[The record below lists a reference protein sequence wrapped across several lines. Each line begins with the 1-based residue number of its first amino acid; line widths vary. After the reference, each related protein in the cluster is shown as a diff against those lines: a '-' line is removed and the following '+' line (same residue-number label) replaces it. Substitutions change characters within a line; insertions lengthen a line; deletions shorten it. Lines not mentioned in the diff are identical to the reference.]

1 MKDNY
6 TREELDIISQAE
18 ANGTYLKASNG
29 TETNLSPE
37 QWVQVRTSAFKEWFG
52 DWLNNPDAASKILD
66 PNGEPV
72 VMFHGSRSTFT
83 EFSKEKGGASNKMGK
98 IGFWFTPMEAF
109 ARNFAEESWWG
120 DGEHVTN
127 YNTFL
132 SLKNPK
138 VYERRDIDD
147 EKKPIEEAL
156 LSIRCEIKELKGKWT
171 GINWYASEAF
181 GIAAR
186 NGFPDAAAREYYGAR
201 TPDSMQAIRDGE
213 RVLELSGKEQKL
225 SDRLYELLYNDPY
238 EQLRTDLYRFG
249 GMNAYDANIGGTG
262 MALDNEEEV
271 LEQFKESLMAQGFDG
286 IIVRGTRYDIRL
298 AGGVENDQY
307 VAFYPNQIKSAIE
320 NVGSFSLDN
329 DDIRYRLIGEKG
341 AAGLEREEER
351 ILIEG
356 SFSGSMYS
364 PKAELVSVID
374 SLSNSLHVP
383 IDIIKDID
391 ELPDG
396 TLKRKLESGQ
406 KIKGWFVPTTNSV
419 AVYLPNISS
428 PDDAFR
434 TVMHESVAHLG
445 LRKMF
450 GEHFDTFLDNIYNN
464 ATAEIQGRIMYAT
477 HGDPAK
483 RLVATEEYLA
493 RLAEKGFHNRQEI
506 SLWERAKFAF
516 IDMLRYSGV
525 KLGFKLHDD
534 DLRGIL
540 YKSYQ
545 KQIRND
551 FDNSSK
557 IKLVVYKE
565 HTLGYILPELP
576 NSVQILQSS
585 PLKGAIGTTNL
596 QGNYH
601 INNLSEIRLAGEKDF
616 DDFNVDFKGYDNKE
630 VYEYNEVVNADK
642 ELKSSFLDNDFK
654 AAVEGEDYKRLSQ
667 LKEGGYVP
675 TEEFLN
681 SFSNNISTNSLV
693 TVQKIFGLSPTASP
707 HLETAVSQDRECERE
722 RARPSMP
729 ENIISI

>member
-1 MKDNY
+1 
-6 TREELDIISQAE
+6 
-18 ANGTYLKASNG
+18 
-29 TETNLSPE
+29 
-37 QWVQVRTSAFKEWFG
+37 
-52 DWLNNPDAASKILD
+52 
-66 PNGEPV
+66 
-72 VMFHGSRSTFT
+72 
-83 EFSKEKGGASNKMGK
+83 
-98 IGFWFTPMEAF
+98 
-109 ARNFAEESWWG
+109 
-120 DGEHVTN
+120 
-127 YNTFL
+127 
-132 SLKNPK
+132 
-138 VYERRDIDD
+138 
-147 EKKPIEEAL
+147 
-156 LSIRCEIKELKGKWT
+156 
-171 GINWYASEAF
+171 
-181 GIAAR
+181 
-186 NGFPDAAAREYYGAR
+186 
-201 TPDSMQAIRDGE
+201 
-213 RVLELSGKEQKL
+213 
-225 SDRLYELLYNDPY
+225 
-238 EQLRTDLYRFG
+238 
-249 GMNAYDANIGGTG
+249 
-262 MALDNEEEV
+262 
-271 LEQFKESLMAQGFDG
+271 
-286 IIVRGTRYDIRL
+286 
-298 AGGVENDQY
+298 
-307 VAFYPNQIKSAIE
+307 
-320 NVGSFSLDN
+320 
-329 DDIRYRLIGEKG
+329 
-341 AAGLEREEER
+341 
-351 ILIEG
+351 
-356 SFSGSMYS
+356 
-364 PKAELVSVID
+364 
-374 SLSNSLHVP
+374 
-383 IDIIKDID
+383 
-391 ELPDG
+391 
-396 TLKRKLESGQ
+396 
-406 KIKGWFVPTTNSV
+406 
-419 AVYLPNISS
+419 
-428 PDDAFR
+428 
-434 TVMHESVAHLG
+434 
-445 LRKMF
+445 
-450 GEHFDTFLDNIYNN
+450 
-464 ATAEIQGRIMYAT
+464 MYAT